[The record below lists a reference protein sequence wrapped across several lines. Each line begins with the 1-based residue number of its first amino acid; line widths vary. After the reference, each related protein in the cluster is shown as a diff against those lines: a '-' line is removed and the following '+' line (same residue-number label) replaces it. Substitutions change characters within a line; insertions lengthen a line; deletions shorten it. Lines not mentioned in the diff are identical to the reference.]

1 MARKN
6 LGEWIQ
12 QSMLAVELV
21 AEEWPEFKKNIMVKA
36 MQAVQLNQL
45 AYLELPFMRVGDVE
59 HYLGESGKVMA
70 AALLRRAREEER
82 ALREEGGFVCSC
94 ARTFAFEQH
103 RDSHQ
108 KMHER
113 EKDRTECYIVQS
125 VFGDQPREERAQP
138 KQRKSKSKDVA
149 AGGEDNNEEDGADNR
164 DEEEDGDKKDNNEE
178 DGADNTDEEEDG
190 DKKASGDE
198 TKLGQKKK
206 GKGKEVNPQSIVKV
220 EEKTPDEADAR
231 VEKKA
236 KKPKANAVTATSTV
250 EKKNEKDPVEK
261 KTENE
266 LREAKKT
273 DPGANIIKSMDR
285 PASEDGREGELSFY
299 VNRRRGGP
307 LVEGL
312 NVSSEGYIKK
322 IWSNDKIEKFFH
334 GKGLKTGQKVAAF
347 VVSKPDLEQGKTRIM
362 GTPSAEI
369 SMFLQQTARSTHRVE
384 PQEGGRVKFGEFAS
398 QLEAVLG
405 RVRVVVTQLAND
417 VEVTNDGVANDVG
430 VANDGATNDGVA
442 NDEGVVAKDSIYK
455 GKVPLLERQC
465 KICKFVFTCQP
476 KALKGVMRIHMTR
489 KHGVNRT
496 SPGEGA
502 EKGGELSPEVAA
514 DGPETNSTACYLC
527 QESVLLGDDYKA
539 HWVAVHMIVG
549 PPNMGP
555 EKSPRDEMGVKA
567 PSKKIKLN
575 HVKNPL
581 NPQTPIHSTPPGT
594 NNPLEPSPRKSSG
607 EKVDENQDPET
618 DIIVTYQRKNPENQV
633 ERKSSGE
640 KKSRKS
646 SGEKVDENQDPETD
660 IIVTYQRKNPALE
673 ARIKVL
679 VEKVDQGWRCGECG
693 MENKHKFRLR
703 RHVQI
708 HLNGISHP
716 CPNWSCGKKYNTE
729 NALDHHMHRVHR

>member
-1 MARKN
+1 MEADSSGRGGAPSQSNQYQLNCGGEKINEEMARKN

-138 KQRKSKSKDVA
+138 KQRRSKSKDVA
-149 AGGEDNNEEDGADNR
+149 ARGEDNNEEDGADNR
-164 DEEEDGDKKDNNEE
+164 
-178 DGADNTDEEEDG
+178 DEEEDG

-430 VANDGATNDGVA
+430 VANDGAANDGVA
-442 NDEGVVAKDSIYK
+442 NNEGVVAKDSIYK
-455 GKVPLLERQC
+455 GKVPPLERQC

-618 DIIVTYQRKNPENQV
+618 DIIVTYQRKNP
-633 ERKSSGE
+633 
-640 KKSRKS
+640 
-646 SGEKVDENQDPETD
+646 
-660 IIVTYQRKNPALE
+660 ALE